1 MKKIVFWS
9 VVGVVLILGLL
20 QLPRIRQISCSTQY
34 AACPSYYVDRLN
46 FLLGKSLVF
55 LPKRNSVTLALA
67 SYAEVKDIKL
77 GRKLPKTL
85 VVEIQLNR
93 PMGIVNGYLVDEDG
107 KIISVATTSALPK
120 FTVDEQILPG
130 KTLNKNQLNALIAL
144 NAAAN
149 IFSEN
154 IPASLSGQ
162 ILRFAIGQ
170 TEVILDVNSLPK
182 SFTSSLQLIFTRSK
196 IDGNA
201 PKTVDMRFNNPIIV
215 Y

>member
-1 MKKIVFWS
+1 MV
-9 VVGVVLILGLL
+9 
-20 QLPRIRQISCSTQY
+20 
-34 AACPSYYVDRLN
+34 
-46 FLLGKSLVF
+46 
-55 LPKRNSVTLALA
+55 LA

-77 GRKLPKTL
+77 GRKFPKTL

-107 KIISVATTSALPK
+107 KVISVATNSALPK
-120 FTVDEQILPG
+120 FTVEEQVLPG
-130 KTLNKNQLNALIAL
+130 KTLSKNQFNALMAL
-144 NAAAN
+144 NAVTN

-162 ILRFAIGQ
+162 ILRLSIGQ

-182 SFTSSLQLIFTRSK
+182 SYTSSLQLIFTRSK